1 MGTRFTFRRTVTAL
15 AMGAAAAASL
25 VLTAPAAAADAP
37 QVKNMRLLDAC
48 DKASWDVEFP
58 NLCEVNAG
66 SVSLSR
72 FRADLAKG
80 GSGAWWINNRNETID
95 AGDTL
100 HVSNQGGII
109 HSFTE
114 VQAYGQGLVPEWNT
128 AIKETSPAVTVNGLP
143 LFQDPAAF
151 ATFVPRGTSADIK
164 PAKGVHKYQCII
176 HPWMRTVVTV
186 R

>member
-1 MGTRFTFRRTVTAL
+1 MGSRLSRRAVTAL

-25 VLTAPAAAADAP
+25 VLSAPAALADQP

-48 DKASWDVEFP
+48 DKASWDVEFS
-58 NLCEVNAG
+58 NLCTRNAG
-66 SVSLSR
+66 SVTLER
-72 FRADLAKG
+72 FRADLSKG
-80 GSGAWWINNRNETID
+80 GSGAWWINNRDETID

-100 HVSNQGGII
+100 HVSNEGGII

-114 VQAYGQGLVPEWNT
+114 VQEYGQGIVPEWNT
-128 AIKETSPAVTVNGLP
+128 AIKETSPAVTAAGVPLP
-143 LFQDPAAF
+143 DDPSVF
-151 ATFVPRGTSADIK
+151 GTFVPSGTSRDVT
-164 PAKGVHKYQCII
+164 PTTGVHKYQCII

>member
-1 MGTRFTFRRTVTAL
+1 MGSRFSRRAVTAL

-25 VLTAPAAAADAP
+25 VLSAPTALADQP

-48 DKASWDVEFP
+48 DKASWDVEFN
-58 NLCEVNAG
+58 NLCTTNAG
-66 SVSLSR
+66 SVTLAK

-80 GSGAWWINNRNETID
+80 GSGAWWINNRDETID
-95 AGDTL
+95 AGDSL
-100 HVSNQGGII
+100 HVSNEGGIV

-114 VQAYGQGLVPEWNT
+114 VKSYGQGLVPEWNQAVPT
-128 AIKETSPAVTVNGLP
+128 EGPAIKPDGSAVG
-143 LFQDPAAF
+143 FADF
-151 ATFVPRGTSADIK
+151 ATIVAPGTSTDVT

>member
-1 MGTRFTFRRTVTAL
+1 MGSRFSRRAVTAL

-25 VLTAPAAAADAP
+25 VLSAPAALADQP

-48 DKASWDVEFP
+48 DKASWDAEFKD
-58 NLCEVNAG
+58 LCTTNAG
-66 SVSLSR
+66 SVTLAK

-80 GSGAWWINNRNETID
+80 GSGAWWINNRDETID
-95 AGDTL
+95 AGDAL
-100 HVSNQGGII
+100 HVSNEGGIV
-109 HSFTE
+109 HTFTE
-114 VQAYGQGLVPEWNT
+114 VQSYGQGVVDEWNQAVPNEGP
-128 AIKETSPAVTVNGLP
+128 AINIAGRPVG
-143 LFQDPAAF
+143 FGDF
-151 ATFVPRGTSADIK
+151 ATAVPSGTSTDVT